1 MVFDLIRPL
10 DTVSKLIYLSID
22 PLPLTFNVL
31 IKDDSVPFPLEEDE
45 QVRGEAKVS
54 GVEISPSLLHDHA
67 SYDGGY
73 GGKDLISPSVSHSCI
88 RIHSLDIF
96 SHHPSSYE
104 FFQQKDKG
112 NNGGLEA
119 DNITRECI
127 SHHVSF
133 DMHQR

>member
-1 MVFDLIRPL
+1 M
-10 DTVSKLIYLSID
+10 
-22 PLPLTFNVL
+22 
-31 IKDDSVPFPLEEDE
+31 PFPLEEDE

-73 GGKDLISPSVSHSCI
+73 GGNDLISPSVSRSCI

-104 FFQQKDKG
+104 FFQQKDKE

-119 DNITRECI
+119 DDITRECI
-127 SHHVSF
+127 SHHLSF
-133 DMHQR
+133 DMRRITKSLVDTLIPPQSLHSHCRAKHYG